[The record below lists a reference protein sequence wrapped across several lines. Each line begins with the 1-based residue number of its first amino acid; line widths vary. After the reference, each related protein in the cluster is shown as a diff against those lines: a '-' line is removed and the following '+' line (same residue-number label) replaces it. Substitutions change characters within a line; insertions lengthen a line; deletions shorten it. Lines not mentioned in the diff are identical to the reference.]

1 MKQTKALLAGLLAG
15 IASPA
20 SIGGHVDYARLAGS
34 DLSRM
39 RGDVARVGRD
49 FSIVIK
55 KNGEKTRTNSGNK
68 AA

>member
-20 SIGGHVDYARLAGS
+20 SIGGHADYTRLAGS

-39 RGDVARVGRD
+39 RNDVARVGRD
-49 FSIVIK
+49 FSSVIK
-55 KNGEKTRTNSGNK
+55 KHGEKTPARHGNK